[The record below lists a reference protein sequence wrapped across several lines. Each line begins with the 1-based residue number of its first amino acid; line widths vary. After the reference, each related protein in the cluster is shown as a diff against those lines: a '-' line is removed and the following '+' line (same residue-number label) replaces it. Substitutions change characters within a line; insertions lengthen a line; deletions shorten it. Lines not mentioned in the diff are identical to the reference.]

1 MPLFKKSDTVG
12 LLCRP
17 TVKAA
22 VPAAAISRENTM
34 RTLGALADFGVL
46 KSESI
51 AALCFPAPR
60 YSQGL
65 LMAQRKLKNLAA
77 SKLVIPRLDAH
88 GTRSWVLSTAGAAL
102 VDAHDGCELSPGGS
116 TYSHHFLGARY
127 LIFKQVCQGYTCYSE
142 HAFTHNRAPFR
153 ASDLLATL
161 GKVPDGILLL
171 PGGNPRATG
180 ASATQQKP
188 QLFALETE
196 IAIKAEHQIS
206 KQLSMLAH
214 LGKQVSRD
222 LPHVFAGLIILFPAD
237 LEWHAARLKR
247 AAENRWGQLAAPQ
260 ALADRVVLA
269 RAQVGDGWAFK
280 GVQETKLNL

>member
-1 MPLFKKSDTVG
+1 MPLFRKSELDTVG
-12 LLCRP
+12 LLRRP

-22 VPAAAISRENTM
+22 VPAAVISRANTM

-206 KQLSMLAH
+206 KQLSMLACTISRNGPTRFP
-214 LGKQVSRD
+214 LIGPTRAGYRRSRRRRVLRD
-222 LPHVFAGLIILFPAD
+222 LFPRCKFPGKDGAVALPGH
-237 LEWHAARLKR
+237 LEG
-247 AAENRWGQLAAPQ
+247 EG
-260 ALADRVVLA
+260 
-269 RAQVGDGWAFK
+269 
-280 GVQETKLNL
+280 